1 MSHRSKVA
9 RSAACVVHNL
19 QAVQSQSEAA
29 EMAPKA
35 AAKMAAKAKA
45 APKMAAKAKAAPKM
59 APKAK
64 AAPKMAP
71 KAKAAPR
78 PRVRRRT
85 QIQIH
90 ADNKA
95 MVDAMFPALRDW
107 LLEEFMTLK
116 AWNARWGCRYPR
128 SLRKFVADFLR
139 EVMDNH

>member
-1 MSHRSKVA
+1 MSYRSNVA

-19 QAVQSQSEAA
+19 QAVQLQSEAA
-29 EMAPKA
+29 DMAPKA

-78 PRVRRRT
+78 VRRRT

-95 MVDAMFPALRDW
+95 MVDAMLPALRDW

-139 EVMDNH
+139 DVMENH

>member
-1 MSHRSKVA
+1 
-9 RSAACVVHNL
+9 
-19 QAVQSQSEAA
+19 
-29 EMAPKA
+29 MAPKA

-78 PRVRRRT
+78 VRRRT

-90 ADNKA
+90 ADNKK
-95 MVDAMFPALRDW
+95 MVDAMLPVLRDW
-107 LLEEFMTLK
+107 LLEEFVTLK
-116 AWNARWGCRYPR
+116 AWNARWGCKYPR
-128 SLRKFVADFLR
+128 SLRKFVAEFLR